1 MRSQPLNQIL
11 ETNYARATV
20 FEFFGIAYPNYLH
33 ETLEQVA
40 AYYGLD
46 VQVLEDA
53 LAQIKAKSPVFDYN
67 FLELPVLISYLKFT
81 HHEYARAKLPHI
93 KKNMELLGLDRELA
107 VFQRF
112 SRDLQKHI
120 LLEEKV
126 IFPFILNLHELLE
139 EFDPH
144 IASQVVKEN
153 STEVL
158 CASHTSDDDEMK
170 ELRDV
175 TSNYAYQDGDP
186 ILKKVLMTDLKRL
199 EEDIH
204 VHAGIEDDI
213 LFRKAKLAEKQ
224 VKERLQSHYRNN

>member
-1 MRSQPLNQIL
+1 MHREHIEKIL
-11 ETNYARATV
+11 EDNYARATV
-20 FEFFGIAYPNYLH
+20 FEFFGITYANYLND
-33 ETLEQVA
+33 TLEHVA
-40 AYYGLD
+40 ACYGID
-46 VQVLEDA
+46 IQVLVDA
-53 LAQIKAKSPVFDYN
+53 LEQIKGKSPVFDYN

-93 KKNMELLGLDRELA
+93 KKNMELLNMETELA

-120 LLEEKV
+120 LLEERV

-139 EFDPH
+139 EFDPQV
-144 IASQVVKEN
+144 ASQILKEN

-158 CASHTSDDDEMK
+158 CASHTTDDDEMK
-170 ELRDV
+170 ELREV
-175 TSNYAYQDGDP
+175 TSNYVYGPDDS
-186 ILKKVLMTDLKRL
+186 IVKKVLMTDLKRL

-213 LFRKAKLAEKQ
+213 LFKKAKLAEKQ

>member
-1 MRSQPLNQIL
+1 MHNQPLHQIL

-20 FEFFGIAYPNYLH
+20 FEFFGIAYPDYLY
-33 ETLEQVA
+33 ETLDEVA
-40 AYYGLD
+40 SSYGID
-46 VQVLEDA
+46 VHVLVDA
-53 LAQIKAKSPVFDYN
+53 LNQIKAKSPVFDYN

-93 KKNMELLGLDRELA
+93 RKNMELLGLEKELA

-126 IFPFILNLHELLE
+126 IFPFILSLHDLLE
-139 EFDPH
+139 DFDPGM
-144 IASQVVKEN
+144 ASQVVKEN

-158 CASHTSDDDEMK
+158 CASHTTDDDEMK
-170 ELRDV
+170 ELRDI
-175 TSNYAYQDGDP
+175 TSNYAFSPTDS

>member
-1 MRSQPLNQIL
+1 MHKQLIIQIL
-11 ETNYARATV
+11 EDNYARATV
-20 FEFFGIAYPNYLH
+20 FEFFGIAYPNYLN
-33 ETLEQVA
+33 ESLEQVA

-46 VQVLEDA
+46 IQVLADA
-53 LAQIKAKSPVFDYN
+53 LEQIKGKSPVFDYN
-67 FLELPVLISYLKFT
+67 YLELPVLISYLKFT

-93 KKNMELLGLDRELA
+93 KKNMELLGMEEELA

-139 EFDPH
+139 EFDPR
-144 IASQVVKEN
+144 IAAQVVKEN

-158 CASHTSDDDEMK
+158 CASHTTDDDEMR
-170 ELRDV
+170 ELREV
-175 TSNYAYQDGDP
+175 TSGYTYQSDDS
-186 ILKKVLMTDLKRL
+186 IVKKVLMTDLKRL

-204 VHAGIEDDI
+204 VHANIEDDI